1 MNECRW
7 RVTVRKLGFL
17 PTILVVLA
25 SSCQEPQDS
34 RIHVREGVGTDTVTS
49 NIASG
54 PVARAFS
61 SLIGEGIEI
70 TGAVTRRNTGGLLEL
85 HVNGFNKSYKTK
97 RFRYRV
103 EWLDEDGLPID
114 TRASVWLPMSA
125 MGKSP
130 FSFKV
135 AATRT
140 NAVDFR
146 MDTKKWE

>member
-1 MNECRW
+1 MKTFEFILI
-7 RVTVRKLGFL
+7 V
-17 PTILVVLA
+17 LVVFG
-25 SSCQEPQDS
+25 SGCQKPQDS
-34 RIHVREGVGTDTVTS
+34 RIHVRKGVGSDTLTD

-70 TGAVTRRNTGGLLEL
+70 TNVVTRRNAGGFLEI
-85 HVNGFNKSYKTK
+85 HINGFNKSYNTK
-97 RFRYRV
+97 RFEYRV
-103 EWLDEDGLPID
+103 EWLDVDGLLVD
-114 TRASVWLPMSA
+114 TKTSVWLPMSA

-135 AATRT
+135 VATRT

-146 MDTKKWE
+146 MDTRKL